1 MADKASKEDDQ
12 NLEKMT
18 ALLTAA
24 KYGVKEMVEKILSSF
39 PMAIYE
45 TSTRDKNIVLVAV
58 EHRQPRIIK
67 KLKIMMKDDIWDSLI
82 QSVDNEGN
90 NALHLAAKYTAKPWH
105 ISGAAMQMQ
114 WEIKWY
120 QV

>member
-1 MADKASKEDDQ
+1 M
-12 NLEKMT
+12 EKMT

-24 KYGVKEMVEKILSSF
+24 KNGVEKMVRKILNNF

-45 TSTRDKNIVLVAV
+45 TSTQDKNILLVAV

-67 KLKIMMKDDIWDSLI
+67 KLMIMMKRDTWNSLI

-114 WEIKWY
+114 GEIKWY